1 MPSIFTVM
9 CGSLVFAPVLI
20 VIAVVLFVRKRFT
33 AGVVLLLLSAAA
45 FVPALLPLGV
55 HIVRVGP
62 SAPGDANAVNIVD
75 DFVLTRYGG
84 VWMLESKRWQ
94 TSFATRDLMEV
105 NDDFILLA
113 GDARPR

>member
-45 FVPALLPLGV
+45 FVLTLLPLGV
-55 HIVRVGP
+55 
-62 SAPGDANAVNIVD
+62 
-75 DFVLTRYGG
+75 
-84 VWMLESKRWQ
+84 
-94 TSFATRDLMEV
+94 
-105 NDDFILLA
+105 
-113 GDARPR
+113 